1 MKKFNFPGDKSVALL
16 LDPDKITD
24 DGLREIIAI
33 AAKNGTD
40 YIMAGGSITFNST
53 DSLIEKVKSL
63 CRIPVVL
70 FPGNLL
76 QLSRKAD
83 AILLLSLISGRNPEL
98 LIGNHVIA
106 APYLRD
112 IKEKLISVGY
122 ILVGCGSKTSVEYI
136 SQTEAIPPDK
146 TDIVVATALAGEML
160 GLDMIYLEGGSGALN
175 PVPSAII
182 KAVRDEISI
191 PLAAGGG
198 LRSREE
204 IRDAFLAGADMV
216 ILGNGCEKN
225 PSLIADACKVRDEIR
240 ENGLSE

>member
-240 ENGLSE
+240 ESGLSE